1 MESYITV
8 ERNATAE
15 FTEKRSRFIANVF
28 PVQKESDALEIIAK
42 LKKEYWDAKH
52 NVYAYIIKE
61 GNICR
66 YTDDG
71 EPSGTA
77 GVPVLDVIKK
87 QGIVDCLIVVTR
99 YFGGVLLGTGGLV
112 RAYSTATI
120 KGLHEAHVITM
131 TPCSLCEIECD
142 YGDYDTLIRRL
153 NESGGDIKDSE
164 FTEKVIVKFAMEESM
179 VGDFT
184 LKLTESF
191 SGRLKVN
198 VTGTVFANIEKTEYF

>member
-8 ERNATAE
+8 EKKASAE
-15 FTEKRSRFIANVF
+15 YVEKRSRFIANVF
-28 PVQKESDALEIIAK
+28 PVSAESEATEIIAR
-42 LKKEYWDAKH
+42 LKKEYWDARH

-77 GVPVLDVIKK
+77 GVPVLDVMKK
-87 QGIVDCLIVVTR
+87 QGIVDCLVVVTR

-112 RAYSTATI
+112 RAYSTAAI
-120 KGLHEAHVITM
+120 DGLREAHVITM
-131 TPCSLCEIECD
+131 KPCSLCEIVCD
-142 YGDYDTLIRRL
+142 YGDYDTLLRRIG
-153 NESGGDIKDSE
+153 ESGGDIKDTD
-164 FTEKVIVKFAMEESM
+164 FTDKITVRFAMEEGL
-179 VGDFT
+179 VEGFN

-191 SGRLKVN
+191 SGRLSLS
-198 VTGTVFANIEKTEYF
+198 VTGTVFANIE

>member
-8 ERNATAE
+8 ERKATAE

-28 PVQKESDALEIIAK
+28 PVSKESDALEIIAK

-77 GVPVLDVIKK
+77 GVPVLDVMKK

-112 RAYSTATI
+112 RAYSTAAI
-120 KGLHEAHVITM
+120 EGLHEAHVITM
-131 TPCSLCEIECD
+131 KPCSLCEIQCD

-153 NESGGDIKDSE
+153 NENGGDIKDSE
-164 FTEKVIVKFAMEESM
+164 FTDKVTVKFAMEESL
-179 VGDFT
+179 VEDFS

-191 SGRLKVN
+191 SGRLSLS
-198 VTGTVFANIEKTEYF
+198 VTGTVFAYIE

>member
-8 ERNATAE
+8 EKNATAE
-15 FTEKRSRFIANVF
+15 IIEKRSRFIANVF
-28 PVQKESDALEIIAK
+28 PVNNEVEALDLIAK
-42 LKKEYWDAKH
+42 LKKEYWDARH

-77 GVPVLDVIKK
+77 GVPVLDVMRK

-112 RAYSTATI
+112 RAYSAAAI
-120 KGLHEAHVITM
+120 DGLDAANVITM
-131 TPCSLCEIECD
+131 TPCALCEIECD
-142 YGDYDTLIRRL
+142 YGDYDTLLRRL
-153 NESGGDIKDSE
+153 KESGGDVKDTI
-164 FTEKVIVKFAMEESM
+164 FTDSVLIKFAMEESL
-179 VGDFT
+179 VPDFR
-184 LKLTESF
+184 LQLTDNF
-191 SGRLKVN
+191 SGRLTLN
-198 VTGTVFANIEKTEYF
+198 VTGNCFAHI

>member
-8 ERNATAE
+8 GRSATAE
-15 FTEKRSRFIANVF
+15 ITEKRSRFIANVF
-28 PVQKESDALEIIAK
+28 PVDNEIEALDIIAR

-52 NVYAYIIKE
+52 NIYAYIIKE

-77 GVPVLDVIKK
+77 GVPVLDVMRK

-112 RAYSTATI
+112 RAYSAAAI
-120 KGLHEAHVITM
+120 DGLKGANVITM
-131 TPCSLCEIECD
+131 TPCALCEIDCD
-142 YGDYDTLIRRL
+142 YGDYDTLLRRL
-153 NESGGDIKDSE
+153 NESGADIMNSNFTDS
-164 FTEKVIVKFAMEESM
+164 VKIEFAMEESL
-179 VGDFT
+179 VDDFRQQ
-184 LKLTESF
+184 LTDSF
-191 SGRLKVN
+191 SGRLTLN
-198 VTGTVFANIEKTEYF
+198 VTGNCFANINQ